1 MIIEEMKKHH
11 LDAVFCIEQNS
22 FSHPWSRQSFEDELK
37 KDSSYLFVALEN
49 GKVAGYAV
57 MSTVLDE
64 GSLLDICVDEK
75 FRRKGVAKALFEKLL
90 EVACDLSLAFIT
102 LEVRASNVSALKLY
116 ESLCFEKVAIRKNYY
131 SKPTEDAVL
140 MTRYFK

>member
-1 MIIEEMKKHH
+1 
-11 LDAVFCIEQNS
+11 
-22 FSHPWSRQSFEDELK
+22 
-37 KDSSYLFVALEN
+37 
-49 GKVAGYAV
+49 

-102 LEVRASNVSALKLY
+102 LEVRASNVSAVKLY